1 MAKTHGQLRPEGFAA
16 VKASPVCSASQWW
29 NSCAGMDPP
38 ARQSRFVPL
47 GRQRDVAKACELP
60 GVEAAPRQKAHHR
73 MLPDGLCQV
82 HKAAALG
89 DAGQS
94 PFHRRA
100 DRSAYGGVCLQP
112 LRVELGIAAAEVQA
126 VQVFR

>member
-1 MAKTHGQLRPEGFAA
+1 MSRNGLR
-16 VKASPVCSASQWW
+16 
-29 NSCAGMDPP
+29 
-38 ARQSRFVPL
+38 
-47 GRQRDVAKACELP
+47 
-60 GVEAAPRQKAHHR
+60 
-73 MLPDGLCQV
+73 QV

-126 VQVFR
+126 VIDQDLFVLAEDWDEALLLPVVRRAEALVSSVGA